1 MTDEIKESDEEIIF
15 DEAES
20 EPDGTPLEKRVAEL
34 ENQLADAEDEKL
46 RAVAD
51 FQNYRRR
58 ALQEAAHNREVATA
72 ALAEKLLPLLDN
84 FARTITAAESGADS
98 QALVEGVRLMDRQLR
113 AALED
118 VHVRP
123 INALGEHFDPHF
135 HDAVLIENS
144 DEPEGTVIEVI
155 EPGYK
160 MGKRV
165 LRPAKAR
172 VSKGPAE

>member
-1 MTDEIKESDEEIIF
+1 MTDEIKESDEDIVPE
-15 DEAES
+15 EAES
-20 EPDGTPLEKRVAEL
+20 EQKVDPLEARIAEL

-58 ALQEAAHNREVATA
+58 SLQEAVQNRETATA
-72 ALAEKLLPLLDN
+72 ALAERLLPILDN
-84 FARTITAAESGADS
+84 FTRTIAAAESGADA
-98 QALVEGVRLMDRQLR
+98 QVLVDGVRLMDRQLR

-118 VHVRP
+118 VHVQP
-123 INALGEHFDPHF
+123 IEALGVHFDPHF
-135 HDAVLIENS
+135 HEAVLTENS
-144 DEPEGTVIEVI
+144 EEPEGTVLEVI

-165 LRPAKAR
+165 LRPAKTR

>member
-1 MTDEIKESDEEIIF
+1 MTDETQASDAEAVLEEAATN
-15 DEAES
+15 D
-20 EPDGTPLEKRVAEL
+20 PLESRIAEL

-58 ALQEAAHNREVATA
+58 SLQEAAHNRETATA
-72 ALAEKLLPLLDN
+72 GLAEKLLPLLDN
-84 FARTITAAESGADS
+84 FARAVAAAESGADPE
-98 QALVEGVRLMDRQLR
+98 ALIEGVRLMDRQLR
-113 AALED
+113 AALEAA
-118 VHVRP
+118 HVTQ
-123 INALGEHFDPHF
+123 IEALGEHFDPHL
-135 HDAVLIENS
+135 HDAVLIEHS
-144 DEPEGTVIEVI
+144 TEPEGTVIEVI